1 MSNLSITTEPA
12 DARDLPCHPG
22 EILREEFMPDYRL
35 DVETLARTL
44 GVAEPALSS
53 VIAETAPVTP
63 DLAIRLGRVFGTS
76 AEFWMNLQVRRDLTL
91 AARAAANDIDAIQPI
106 HAA

>member
-12 DARDLPCHPG
+12 DAPDLPCHPG
-22 EILREEFMPDYRL
+22 EILREEFMPDYSL
-35 DVETLARTL
+35 DAAALAGTL
-44 GVAEPALSS
+44 GVAESALAS

-63 DLAIRLGRVFGTS
+63 DLAVRLGRAFGTT

-91 AARAAANDIDAIQPI
+91 AARAAANDIDAIKPI